1 MQASKTNKNCDVFTR
16 FTYHAT
22 GKGQSVEAYL
32 VDTPKK
38 ERKSRYL
45 KQIFYDAAQK

>member
-1 MQASKTNKNCDVFTR
+1 MQAIKTNKNTEVFTR
-16 FTYHAT
+16 FT
-22 GKGQSVEAYL
+22 QSRDRQRTVEAYL